1 MGMRD
6 RPIRNRRSGG
16 MKKEYRAPE
25 LTCYGWMGHHTF
37 QTPGVGTKSSD
48 TSFEPD
54 KFGEFSHPATA
65 SS

>member
-1 MGMRD
+1 
-6 RPIRNRRSGG
+6 
-16 MKKEYRAPE
+16 MKKEYKTPE

-48 TSFEPD
+48 TTFEPD
-54 KFGEFSHPATA
+54 KFGEFSHPAVA